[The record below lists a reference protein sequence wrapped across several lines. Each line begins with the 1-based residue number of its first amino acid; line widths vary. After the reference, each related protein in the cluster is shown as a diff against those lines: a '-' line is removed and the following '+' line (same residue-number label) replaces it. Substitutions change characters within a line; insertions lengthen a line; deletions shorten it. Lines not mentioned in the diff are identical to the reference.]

1 MYSDEEYYKQ
11 LKYQEREIKKSIK
24 YWEKVERNLLKKLWS
39 PVWEKQG
46 QAFIEPKK
54 HAAWRRAIKWDS
66 LTRNLYGTYIQDT
79 LNVMRAIELGG
90 NEAGIKAMSNV
101 DFGSNRVLELVEKF
115 HRQGKSFA
123 NAYVDSRP
131 DLVDKYPE
139 LKKYVGGIDN
149 PLTVEEIN
157 RGNEALKE
165 AIAYTIEATE
175 HIHLHEADRS
185 IANTAIKEMQAIA
198 QARGLE
204 FATSKRPQMK

>member
-1 MYSDEEYYKQ
+1 MRQ
-11 LKYQEREIKKSIK
+11 QEREIKKALK
-24 YWEKVERNLLKKLWS
+24 YWRNIEKTLFKKLWA
-39 PVWEKQG
+39 PAWDLQG

-66 LTRNLYGTYIQDT
+66 LTSNLYGTYIQDT

-115 HRQGKSFA
+115 HRQGKNFA

-131 DLVDKYPE
+131 DLVEKYPE

-165 AIAYTIEATE
+165 AIEFTKQSYNTILMRET
-175 HIHLHEADRS
+175 DRLRVET
-185 IANTAIKEMQAIA
+185 NIKEMETIA
-198 QARGLE
+198 NSRGLVQ
-204 FATSKRPQMK
+204 TSNKR